1 MLLDSGA
8 NGAVDL
14 NRLTRRC
21 FLDDTAT
28 PEMYRECFYE
38 DYRDKDL
45 LNSMSVFPADRPPL
59 AEDIV
64 LSPDVVPA
72 SFPFPVLDSVP
83 MDSADLLSAS
93 SPRWITRVPDLCSL
107 FLSDHPHSSDTHISS
122 EDYTSGSAY
131 VTFDFGLLTFRVIK
145 DKRFFDEHRLHPYNS
160 RVVDLPTLSP
170 FAVAAVDLP
179 PLLPDVVP
187 ANFPVPCS

>member
-1 MLLDSGA
+1 M
-8 NGAVDL
+8 
-14 NRLTRRC
+14 
-21 FLDDTAT
+21 
-28 PEMYRECFYE
+28 
-38 DYRDKDL
+38 
-45 LNSMSVFPADRPPL
+45 FPADRPPL

-107 FLSDHPHSSDTHISS
+107 LSDHPHSSDTHISS

-145 DKRFFDEHRLHPYNS
+145 DNRFFDEHRLHPYNS

-179 PLLPDVVP
+179 SLLPDVVP